1 MEENN
6 IWCNEEREAAY
17 YLSNIAGIGSKSIF
31 RLLEKTQSAREA
43 MLLSEENIGEILGK
57 RAAKA
62 FFHGRKNIKDIIS
75 PVKLKVEKGIDFIP
89 YMSPE
94 YPERL
99 RKIPDPPFGLYVKGK
114 LPTEHKPSVAIIGA
128 RACSEYGK
136 CVAEHFGKQL
146 GAAGIQIISGMARGI
161 DGIAQRGAIEGGG
174 ETYAVLGCGADV
186 CYPEENRK
194 LYRDLPKHGG
204 IISEYLPGTEARSAL
219 FPPRNRIISG
229 LADLLLVVEARKR
242 SGTYITVMQALEQGK
257 EVFAVPGRI
266 IDTLSEGCNYLLTQG
281 AGVAMTPEVIIEEL
295 SRKNYEIMQPNNSHF
310 GNTAIKE
317 DTNKACFAGNN
328 HESMLNQAIM
338 SALDIT
344 PVGIDD
350 IYNKL
355 KDSCGISMAELLLEL
370 TKMQIAGKIKGEGN
384 YYRLAYDL

>member
-1 MEENN
+1 M
-6 IWCNEEREAAY
+6 
-17 YLSNIAGIGSKSIF
+17 
-31 RLLEKTQSAREA
+31 
-43 MLLSEENIGEILGK
+43 
-57 RAAKA
+57 
-62 FFHGRKNIKDIIS
+62 
-75 PVKLKVEKGIDFIP
+75 
-89 YMSPE
+89 
-94 YPERL
+94 
-99 RKIPDPPFGLYVKGK
+99 
-114 LPTEHKPSVAIIGA
+114 
-128 RACSEYGK
+128 
-136 CVAEHFGKQL
+136 

-186 CYPEENRK
+186 CYPQENRQ

-281 AGVAMTPEVIIEEL
+281 AGVAMTPELIIEEL

>member
-6 IWCNEEREAAY
+6 IWCNEEWEAAY

-43 MLLSEENIGEILGK
+43 MLLSEENIGEILDK

-62 FFHGRKNIKDIIS
+62 FLHGRKNIKDIIS
-75 PVKLKVEKGIDFIP
+75 PVKLKAEKGIDFIP
-89 YMSPE
+89 YTSPE

-114 LPTEHKPSVAIIGA
+114 LPAEHKPSVAIIGA

-146 GAAGIQIISGMARGI
+146 GTAGIQIISGMARGI

-186 CYPEENRK
+186 CYPQENRQ

>member
-62 FFHGRKNIKDIIS
+62 FLHGRKNIKDIIS
-75 PVKLKVEKGIDFIP
+75 PVKLKAEKGIDFIP
-89 YMSPE
+89 YTSPE
-94 YPERL
+94 YPDRL

-114 LPTEHKPSVAIIGA
+114 LPAEHKPSVAIIGA

-204 IISEYLPGTEARSAL
+204 IISEYLPGTEARSTL

-310 GNTAIKE
+310 GNIAIKE

>member
-6 IWCNEEREAAY
+6 IWCNEEWEAAY

-43 MLLSEENIGEILGK
+43 MLLSEENIGEILDK

-62 FFHGRKNIKDIIS
+62 FLHGRKNIKDIIS
-75 PVKLKVEKGIDFIP
+75 LVKLKAEKGIDFIP
-89 YMSPE
+89 YTSPE

-114 LPTEHKPSVAIIGA
+114 LPAEHKPSVAIIGA

-174 ETYAVLGCGADV
+174 ETYAVLGCGADI
-186 CYPEENRK
+186 CYPEENRQ
-194 LYRDLPKHGG
+194 LYRDLPEYGG

-328 HESMLNQAIM
+328 HESMLNQTIM

-350 IYNKL
+350 IYDKL

-384 YYRLAYDL
+384 YYRLTCDL

>member
-6 IWCNEEREAAY
+6 IWCNEEWEAAY

-43 MLLSEENIGEILGK
+43 MLLSEENIGEILDK

-62 FFHGRKNIKDIIS
+62 FLHGRKNIKDIIS
-75 PVKLKVEKGIDFIP
+75 PVKLKVEKGINFIP
-89 YMSPE
+89 YTSPE

-114 LPTEHKPSVAIIGA
+114 LPAEHKPSVAIIGA

-186 CYPEENRK
+186 CYPQENRQ

-266 IDTLSEGCNYLLTQG
+266 IDRLSEGCNYLLTQG

-317 DTNKACFAGNN
+317 DTSKACFAGNN

-338 SALDIT
+338 SALDIM

>member
-31 RLLEKTQSAREA
+31 RLLEKTQSAKEA
-43 MLLSEENIGEILGK
+43 MLLSEASIGEILDK

-62 FFHGRKNIKDIIS
+62 FLYGRKSIKEIIS
-75 PVKLKVEKGIDFIP
+75 PVQLKEEKGIDFIP
-89 YMSPE
+89 YTSPE

-99 RKIPDPPFGLYVKGK
+99 RKISDPPFGLYVKGK
-114 LPTEHKPSVAIIGA
+114 LPAEHKPSVAIIGA

-146 GAAGIQIISGMARGI
+146 GTAGIQIISGMARGI

-174 ETYAVLGCGADV
+174 ETFAVLGCGADV
-186 CYPEENRK
+186 CYPEENRQ
-194 LYRDLPKHGG
+194 LYQDLPEHGG
-204 IISEYLPGTEARSAL
+204 IISEYVPGTEARSAL

-295 SRKNYEIMQPNNSHF
+295 SRKNYETLLLNNSHVDKA
-310 GNTAIKE
+310 AIRE
-317 DTNKACFAGNN
+317 DINKTCLAGNN
-328 HESMLNQAIM
+328 HESMLSQAIM

-350 IYNKL
+350 IYDKL
-355 KDSCGISMAELLLEL
+355 KDSWGISMAELLLEL

-384 YYRLAYDL
+384 YYRLTCDL